1 MQEPAE
7 PAEPEP
13 ADAETDEGREWD
25 PKGKLVEAL
34 FGSMVLCNA
43 QQIDID
49 CVIDGVG
56 EA

>member
-13 ADAETDEGREWD
+13 ADTETDEGREWD